1 MLGDGTKYIAEYW
14 GRAVQNAILTD
25 LAQGLAQ
32 APFFRPTMPRTG
44 QPWSIVMTNLGALG
58 WVSDRDGYRYQE
70 QHPQTDA
77 AWPAIPASLIDLW
90 FDVTG
95 YRAPPECC
103 LVNYYDQ
110 AQSKMGLH
118 RDADEAALD
127 APVVSISL
135 GDSATFRMGGTTRK
149 GPTRSLKLHSGD
161 VFMFGGPARHYFH
174 GIDRIFHGS
183 STLLA
188 EHSAFAAG
196 GRINLTLRRVTKPE

>member
-1 MLGDGTKYIAEYW
+1 MLGDGTNYIAGYW
-14 GRAVQNAILTD
+14 DRLAQNAILAD
-25 LAQGLAQ
+25 LTQRLMQ

-44 QPWSIVMTNLGALG
+44 QPWSILMTNLGDLG
-58 WVSDRDGYRYQE
+58 WVSDRDGYRYQT
-70 QHPQTDA
+70 QHPQTGAD
-77 AWPAIPASLIDLW
+77 WPVIPAPLLDLW

-95 YRAPPECC
+95 YHAPPECC
-103 LVNYYDQ
+103 LVNYYNQ

-135 GDSATFRMGGTTRK
+135 GDSATFRMGGATRK

-161 VFMFGGPARHYFH
+161 VFTFGGPARHYFH

-183 STLLA
+183 STVLA
-188 EHSAFAAG
+188 AHRPFAEG
-196 GRINLTLRRVTKPE
+196 GRINLTLRRVTKPD